1 MSTVQEI
8 ESAISRL
15 SPDEMRQV
23 REWLDQQIED
33 QWEMTPEFQAQIER
47 SEQQMAAGVRPRTRA

>member
-8 ESAISRL
+8 ESALSRL

>member
-15 SPDEMRQV
+15 SPDEMRQE

-33 QWEMTPEFQAQIER
+33 QLEMTSEFQARIER
-47 SEQQMAAGVRPRTRA
+47 SEQEMAAGLRPRTRA

>member
-23 REWLDQQIED
+23 REWLDQQLED
-33 QWEMTPEFQAQIER
+33 QLEMSPAFQARIER
-47 SEQQMAAGVRPRTRA
+47 SEREMAAGLRPRTRP

>member
-33 QWEMTPEFQAQIER
+33 QWEMTQEFQAQIER

>member
-15 SPDEMRQV
+15 SPDEIRQV
-23 REWLDQQIED
+23 REWLDQQLED
-33 QWEMTPEFQAQIER
+33 QLEMTPEFQAQIER
-47 SEQQMAAGVRPRTRA
+47 SEREMTAGLRPRVRP

>member
-15 SPDEMRQV
+15 SPEEMRRV

-33 QWEMTPEFQAQIER
+33 RLEMTPDFQAQIER
-47 SEQQMAAGVRPRTRA
+47 SEREMAQGLRPRVRE

>member
-1 MSTVQEI
+1 MSTLQEI

-33 QWEMTPEFQAQIER
+33 QWEMTPEFQARIER

>member
-33 QWEMTPEFQAQIER
+33 QLAMTPEFQARIEC
-47 SEQQMAAGVRPRTRA
+47 SEQEMAAGLRLRTRA

>member
-1 MSTVQEI
+1 MSSVSEI

-15 SPDEMRQV
+15 SADEMRQV

-33 QWEMTPEFQAQIER
+33 RSVMTPDFQAQIER
-47 SEQQMAAGVRPRTRA
+47 SEREMAQGLRPRVRE

>member
-1 MSTVQEI
+1 MSTVKEI

>member
-1 MSTVQEI
+1 MSTLQEI

>member
-15 SPDEMRQV
+15 SPDEIRQV
-23 REWLDQQIED
+23 REWLDQQLED
-33 QWEMTPEFQAQIER
+33 QLEMTPEFQAHIER
-47 SEQQMAAGVRPRTRA
+47 SEREMTAGLRPRVRP

>member
-8 ESAISRL
+8 ESALSRL

-23 REWLDQQIED
+23 REWLDQQLED
-33 QWEMTPEFQAQIER
+33 QLELTPEFKAAIENSEREMAQG
-47 SEQQMAAGVRPRTRA
+47 SRPRVRG

>member
-15 SPDEMRQV
+15 SPDEMRRV

-33 QWEMTPEFQAQIER
+33 QLEMTPEFLARIER
-47 SEQQMAAGVRPRTRA
+47 SEQDMAAGLRPRT

>member
-1 MSTVQEI
+1 MSTLQEI

-47 SEQQMAAGVRPRTRA
+47 SEQQMAAGVRPRTRG

>member
-47 SEQQMAAGVRPRTRA
+47 SEQQMAAGVRPRTRG